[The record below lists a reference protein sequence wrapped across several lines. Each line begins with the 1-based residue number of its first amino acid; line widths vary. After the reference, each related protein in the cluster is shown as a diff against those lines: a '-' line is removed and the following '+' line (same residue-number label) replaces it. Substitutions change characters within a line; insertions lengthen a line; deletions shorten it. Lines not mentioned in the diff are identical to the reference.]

1 MAANH
6 KIVDSKQRIFLNN
19 YSPALYHFGVIEVIS
34 AETEDDVVAQHRN
47 TKCEKDRQNVNDD
60 YLPQSF
66 TECPERPQK
75 KGRPIPLPLVLFA
88 RALDLFEF
96 ASIILRKICRDC
108 TCVWYWLLN
117 LRGFRSARTA
127 NLICAL
133 QRSSARIAIHYRHLR
148 SRTIAI
154 DLRFANRGLY

>member
-1 MAANH
+1 VAANR
-6 KIVDSKQRIFLNN
+6 KIVDAKQRIFLNN

-34 AETEDDVVAQHRN
+34 AETEDDGVAQHRN

-66 TECPERPQK
+66 TEGPERTQK
-75 KGRPIPLPLVLFA
+75 EGRPIPLPLVLFA
-88 RALDLFEF
+88 GALDLFEF
-96 ASIILRKICRDC
+96 ASIILWKICWDC
-108 TCVWYWLLN
+108 TCVWYRLN
-117 LRGFRSARTA
+117 LRGFGPARTA

-133 QRSSARIAIHYRHLR
+133 QRSSARIAIHCRHLR

-154 DLRFANRGLY
+154 DLRFANRGLYY